1 MGDNIYPD
9 FSNDKH
15 DLPYVP
21 ALLLASD
28 VAVINPQSGNS
39 LGTGRGGYVVEEDGT
54 WATPQLDNLSGVSI
68 NDHLI
73 PQSNKD
79 IGSTSLP
86 WRTGYFQQVN
96 IGTTPTDLLTGY
108 KLQVRGST
116 ILSTEGAGFVKIGN
130 AYNNIHVIYDGSTGN
145 TSFYTISSGGFY
157 IDTAGVT
164 SIDGTSSRFLRFIN
178 GAYLGGYQQAIS
190 LFRYNFNSTGPTII
204 LDDDGYYQ
212 TNIGTPSV
220 YKILSARYNSVE
232 KAYITGTGSLWLNS
246 IPNATADVDKF
257 IVSDSGVLK
266 YRTGAEIISDLSTE
280 LISANL
286 FIQNQFV
293 SEQVASGNILG
304 RFRIST
310 IDSGNYYLDIGRVGT
325 GVYNKFRV
333 GTDLTLR
340 VEQDQFAGIT
350 FDAAG
355 VYYGGLRFISAHG
368 GVSTIKFDIYDGT
381 RIGWISNIPSNF
393 AYFWDINTVE
403 KMRLS
408 NAGNLMLGVSTDIG
422 TRLQVKGSAI
432 TNGYFL
438 GAGTGQSCIE
448 IANSNGYSSRFGVY
462 GGGMVLFESYVSGV
476 YYTYLWGHLSNSIA
490 IGTTYPPTWSGT
502 CVMYVPNGT
511 APSVNNSNFFA
522 MYSQDIVARNAAPH
536 FRTGAGDVIKLYK
549 NTAVNTAQG
558 IANVLS
564 NLGLLEPSTLLKTDI
579 TIPRPML
586 EYMEWGDGETTGGA
600 GGKLF
605 TVHFLP
611 GNHEWLNYE
620 PRIFLFRYK
629 RKRRTKRPAHNGA
642 IYKQTRAWVHPS
654 DMLMVTNGVWNGSH
668 VFGGTHKKNNGDS
681 IGEGRRTE
689 WFLGVSPTATATG
702 NTYPEEFT
710 AYHRKHIPLSLENYW
725 YDSIDGFDNLTFPL
739 AISTIET
746 NNPSTYVSGE
756 KKKIPSGASTISQ
769 RKNHYFRFAY
779 AINNPNFGI
788 GGDNNPL
795 IFGPMSDV
803 ITVYLRKKGSDYI
816 DLAIRIGSTRS
827 GVR

>member
-28 VAVINPQSGNS
+28 VAVINPQSGNG

-130 AYNNIHVIYDGSTGN
+130 AYNNIHVTYDGSTGN

-286 FIQNQFV
+286 FIQNQFA
-293 SEQVASGNILG
+293 SEQVASGNIVG

-310 IDSGNYYLDIGRVGT
+310 INVGNYYLDIGRAGT

-333 GTDLTLR
+333 GTDSTLR

-350 FDAAG
+350 FDASG
-355 VYYGGLRFISAHG
+355 SFYGGLRFITIHG
-368 GVSTIKFDIYDGT
+368 GVSTIKFDVYDGI
-381 RIGWISNIPSNF
+381 RIGWISNIPTYF
-393 AYFWDINTVE
+393 EYFWDINTVE

-408 NAGNLMLGVSTDIG
+408 NAGNLMLGVSTDNG

-438 GAGTGQSCIE
+438 DTGWGNSYIQ
-448 IANSNGYSSRFGVY
+448 IANSNGYDFKLGVEGSGIVAFKSAVGSSFTNFLY
-462 GGGMVLFESYVSGV
+462 GHSSG
-476 YYTYLWGHLSNSIA
+476 NIA
-490 IGTTYPPTWSGT
+490 VGTTVPSVWSGT

-511 APSVNNSNFFA
+511 APSVNNPNFFA
-522 MYSQDIVARNAAPH
+522 MYSQDIVAGNAAPH
-536 FRTGAGDVIKLYK
+536 FRTEVGDIIKLYK
-549 NTAVNTAQG
+549 NASVNTIQG
-558 IANVLS
+558 LADTLV
-564 NLGLLEPSTLLKTDI
+564 NLGVLTSSTIRKNDI
-579 TIPRPML
+579 DIPRPML
-586 EYMEWGDGETTGGA
+586 EYMEWTGGNTTGGSTN
-600 GGKLF
+600 KLF

-611 GNHEWLNYE
+611 GSHDWLQYE
-620 PRIFLFRYK
+620 PRLFLFRYK
-629 RKRRTKRPAHNGA
+629 RKRRTKRPGHNGA

-654 DMLMVTNGVWNGSH
+654 DTLMVSSGVWEGSH
-668 VFGGTHKKNNGDS
+668 VFNGTHRKSNGDD
-681 IGEGRRTE
+681 IGVTRRTE
-689 WFLGVSPTATATG
+689 WFLGVAATATATG

-710 AYHRKHIPLSLENYW
+710 PYHRKRIPLNLENYW
-725 YDSIDGFDNLTFPL
+725 FDSTNGFDSLTFPIAVSAL
-739 AISTIET
+739 EVVSPT
-746 NNPSTYVSGE
+746 TYTSGE
-756 KKKIPSGASTISQ
+756 RKKGNSSWTTVSQ

-779 AINNPNFGI
+779 AINNPNFGE
-788 GGDNNPL
+788 GSDQNLL
-795 IFGPMSDV
+795 IFGPMSD
-803 ITVYLRKKGSDYI
+803 ILTVYLRKEGTDYT
-816 DLAIRIGSTRS
+816 DLALRIGSTRS